1 MKQFLKKMWYNHE
14 ELIIAIAG
22 ILTVLIPILFAGM
35 A

>member
-1 MKQFLKKMWYNHE
+1 MKQFFKKMWYNHE
-14 ELIIAIAG
+14 EIIIIIAG